1 MTNLNKHKPYGV
13 YERFIKRPQD
23 FICALL
29 AIIVLSPV
37 LLVVAILVKIKLG
50 NPILFTQERPGKDG
64 KVFVGNKLIT
74 TYNSL
79 CCKEMK
85 VA

>member
-29 AIIVLSPV
+29 AIIVLSQFC
-37 LLVVAILVKIKLG
+37 LLL
-50 NPILFTQERPGKDG
+50 LF
-64 KVFVGNKLIT
+64 L
-74 TYNSL
+74 
-79 CCKEMK
+79 
-85 VA
+85 